1 MYILLGF
8 IVFVIWIILM
18 VVLHKAKLQAWFEV
32 VGSIGLF
39 IFGMVYIRPLAV
51 EPLSRAVAAIAGI
64 FGRLTGTFQNFFRY
78 GIIFIPTKDSGNLTL
93 QIDFEC
99 SGIIEILAYLSLLVF
114 FKVYDAFER
123 IVLSVLGVFYIIMAN
138 ALRII
143 LICEIIHFGG
153 SGAYYIAHTYIGR
166 IFFYFVSVVLYFYV
180 FTKAQVVRMK
190 VGNFRYNIGGKK
202 KAAVKAAEAADPTR
216 AGETSGNVH
225 NRIEADKSWGD
236 DVSQEELDSFKKESD
251 NLYSPT
257 DKDKNGQN

>member
-1 MYILLGF
+1 MYILLGLIF
-8 IVFVIWIILM
+8 FVIWTFLL
-18 VVLHKAKLQAWFEV
+18 VTLHKAKLQAWFEL
-32 VGSIGLF
+32 VGTVGLF
-39 IFGMVYIRPLAV
+39 IFGMVYIRPIAV
-51 EPLSRAVAAIAGI
+51 GPLSKAVAALAGI
-64 FGRLTGTFQNFFRY
+64 VGRITGTFQTFFRY
-78 GIIFIPTKDSGNLTL
+78 GIIFIQTRNEGSLTL

-123 IVLSVLGVFYIIMAN
+123 IVLSVLGVFYIIFAN

-153 SGAYYIAHTYIGR
+153 TGTYYVAHTYIGR

-202 KAAVKAAEAADPTR
+202 KAEADLPDSSKEKEASEN
-216 AGETSGNVH
+216 ALK
-225 NRIEADKSWGD
+225 RIEADESWGE
-236 DVSQEELDSFKKESD
+236 DVSQEELNSFKKE
-251 NLYSPT
+251 T
-257 DKDKNGQN
+257 DSISSEKDQNKNEQS